1 MRLIDGDALEETLRG
16 IRTEFVKHPTFL
28 RSAIEEGIDRGV
40 GAAVQA
46 INDASTIDAVPVV
59 RCCECKWHYPEY
71 TGELMCTNCP
81 KGQEE
86 TFFCAGGRRRDGQ
99 TG

>member
-1 MRLIDGDALEETLRG
+1 MRLIDADTLVSVLRNRVPKEPTHNNLIVAL
-16 IRTEFVKHPTFL
+16 
-28 RSAIEEGIDRGV
+28 AV
-40 GAAVQA
+40 GACIHEIDNA
-46 INDASTIDAVPVV
+46 NTIDAVPVV

>member
-1 MRLIDGDALEETLRG
+1 MRLIDMDALIERMATVYTDTDQRAHYTEIMRA
-16 IRTEFVKHPTFL
+16 IREQPT
-28 RSAIEEGIDRGV
+28 V
-40 GAAVQA
+40 
-46 INDASTIDAVPVV
+46 DAVPVV

-86 TFFCAGGRRRDGQ
+86 TFFCAGGMRKDGQ

>member
-1 MRLIDGDALEETLRG
+1 MRLIDADVLKQQIAVWQRIDPHNMSLTMAAGAF
-16 IRTEFVKHPTFL
+16 IREVDKSPTV
-28 RSAIEEGIDRGV
+28 D
-40 GAAVQA
+40 AVQ
-46 INDASTIDAVPVV
+46 VV

-86 TFFCAGGRRRDGQ
+86 MFFCAGGMRRDGQ